1 MPASMAFYDVVEG
14 RQSIREFSDEPV
26 DRLTLARLLQ
36 AACLAPSAHNR
47 QPWRFVVLTD
57 ARRRSALADAMT
69 SRLTRDRTA
78 DGDPR
83 DAIEAD
89 VARARRRLSDAPVAI
104 LVCLDPES
112 MDGYPDERR
121 GRAEW
126 TMMAQSVAM
135 AGENL
140 LLAAHAEGLGA
151 CWMCS
156 PLFAPDEVRD
166 VLGLPDA
173 WEPQGMVLLGHRQG
187 NPPRR
192 PRRALDEVTRWA

>member
-1 MPASMAFYDVVEG
+1 MPASMAFYDVVQG

-36 AACLAPSAHNR
+36 TACLAPSAHNR

-57 ARRRSALADAMT
+57 ARRQSALADAMT
-69 SRLTRDRTA
+69 SRLARDRTT

-112 MDGYPDERR
+112 MDRYPDERR

-140 LLAAHAEGLGA
+140 LLAAQAEGLGA

-156 PLFAPDEVRD
+156 PLFAPEEVRD

-173 WEPQGMVLLGHRQG
+173 WEPQGMVLLGHRRG